1 MSGALRIAVV
11 GCGIGV
17 SHIEGFQEF
26 PNLFDVKVICDLDL
40 QRATAV
46 AAKYR
51 IHFRPPRKRREIF
64 LLQDYLRFSLFIS
77 NRITRLC
84 EDLNRNCFG

>member
-1 MSGALRIAVV
+1 MGLPLRIAVV
-11 GCGIGV
+11 GSGIGV

-46 AAKYR
+46 AAKIPHPGSSR
-51 IHFRPPRKRREIF
+51 AF
-64 LLQDYLRFSLFIS
+64 
-77 NRITRLC
+77 
-84 EDLNRNCFG
+84 